1 MEISIPPGIVLD
13 SLLHQWLL
21 EDIGRG
27 DITTQGL
34 LLSNNQAKA
43 EWVIKEDGIVAGL
56 TIAGKVFELL
66 DQATVFVP
74 TVTEGQFCRSGSKVA
89 EIEGKMT
96 ALLSGERTAL
106 NLAMRLSGVATNTKN
121 YVDKIMDLPAQFVDT
136 RKTTPGLRLLEKY
149 ATRVGG
155 AINHRLGLDDA
166 VMIKDNHIRAVGG
179 INRAI
184 ALIKKNTPYPLTIEV
199 ETTNL
204 DEVQEA
210 IEHGADIIM
219 LDNMSLA
226 MMSEAVKIIRGIKR
240 KILVEASGNI
250 TLDSINAVAKTG
262 VDFISS
268 SAPIT
273 RSHWLDFSMN
283 FV

>member
-1 MEISIPPGIVLD
+1 M
-13 SLLHQWLL
+13 
-21 EDIGRG
+21 
-27 DITTQGL
+27 
-34 LLSNNQAKA
+34 LSNHQGKA
-43 EWVIKEDGIVAGL
+43 EWILKEDGIVAGL

-66 DQATVFVP
+66 DQSAVFLP
-74 TVTEGQFCRSGSKVA
+74 TVTEGQFCRLGSKVA

-121 YVDKIMDLPAQFVDT
+121 YVDRIMDLPAQFVDT
-136 RKTTPGLRLLEKY
+136 RKTTPGLRILEKY

-179 INRAI
+179 IKIAI

-199 ETTNL
+199 ETSNL

-219 LDNMSLA
+219 LDNMSLS

-273 RSHWLDFSMN
+273 RSHWLDLSMN